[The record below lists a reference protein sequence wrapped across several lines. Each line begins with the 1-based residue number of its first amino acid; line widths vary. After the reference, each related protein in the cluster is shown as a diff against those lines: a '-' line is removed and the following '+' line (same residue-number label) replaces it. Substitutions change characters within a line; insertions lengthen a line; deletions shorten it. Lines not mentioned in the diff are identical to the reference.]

1 MSDLV
6 ELLRSISAEQAFEE
20 LYQACWEYFAERDV
34 DPLSD
39 IASEDSFR
47 PIRILYA
54 LACAHTEREALAE
67 EERLSLQ
74 QDLPYFHLEEQMDF
88 SALYLALGKY
98 AEAESLL
105 MQLQNLNHV
114 SAVVL
119 ARLAFCKIKVEQPE
133 EAYDL
138 FHQALV
144 LEPQRVEIRLNLCA
158 LILEHFVTTGKS
170 LGGEIEIHQVASLLD
185 RAESDLAEQQNSSV
199 DWQQRMFVQIHS
211 LRLEYWIVT
220 HQVAHAE
227 AWVAS
232 LVKEQGIYIDALVS
246 LADLLH
252 TQGRFYQ
259 AEANLLNGL
268 RRYPDNITLF
278 SALVRLCQV
287 KQREVDGAYYYRKL
301 EQYSVQPDQA
311 LLQSV
316 NLFNGVVRHQNQ
328 SELANNTY
336 EETLISRLRARFT
349 PHFIDRFSESNNL
362 MSENSDSSIC
372 PVFLLGMPSAGVSL
386 LSDYL
391 RTLDGVLSLGA
402 SCQVPVLQAGLEI
415 KEREKGSTRA
425 YPDILDSIS
434 HNQWRGLSEGLRS
447 FYHAKAPSAKTVLD
461 TNPDNV
467 FHLGLIKLLLPKA
480 KFVVLKRNPKGLLHS
495 ATLQQKIGAFCQPEA
510 FANWVGGRIK
520 EHNALLFHWKR
531 LWPESILEVS
541 FDDMMTDS
549 NQSLHT
555 LHEFLPELSIKDSF
569 DLPSRWLAAK
579 EAYIVPPKSN
589 SPAILQT
596 MLLAMQPKAEEVND
610 MVTLVSSSLFT
621 QAYQALQ
628 TQEYRQG
635 EILCKKILSQLPNYA
650 PAYYLLSELYIRAGL
665 LNKGLESIQKALSL
679 APWKAYQWQQDL
691 ARAQNLYNQE
701 TAKVAYEEQLTR
713 EKKKGGV

>member
-6 ELLRSISAEQAFEE
+6 ELLRSMSAEQAFEE
-20 LYQACWEYFAERDV
+20 MYQACCEYFTDRDIGQ
-34 DPLSD
+34 LSD
-39 IASEDSFR
+39 IASDNSFR

-74 QDLPYFHLEEQMDF
+74 QDLSYFHLEEQMDF
-88 SALYLALGKY
+88 SALCLALGKY
-98 AEAESLL
+98 AEVESLL

-119 ARLAFCKIKVEQPE
+119 ARLAFCKVKAEQPE

-158 LILEHFVTTGKS
+158 LILEYFVTTGKS
-170 LGGEIEIHQVASLLD
+170 LGGEIHQVASLLD
-185 RAESDLAEQQNSSV
+185 RAESDLVEQQNSSV
-199 DWQQRMFVQIHS
+199 DWQQRMFEQIHS

-316 NLFNGVVRHQNQ
+316 NLFNGVVRHHNQ

-349 PHFIDRFSESNNL
+349 PHFIDRFSESNDL
-362 MSENSDSSIC
+362 MSEDPDSSTC
-372 PVFLLGMPSAGVSL
+372 PVFLLGMPSSGVSL

-391 RTLDGVLSLGA
+391 RALDGVLSLGA
-402 SCQVPVLQAGLEI
+402 SSQVPVLQAGLEI

-425 YPDILDSIS
+425 YPDILDCIN

-447 FYHAKAPSAKTVLD
+447 FYLAKAPSAKTVLD
-461 TNPDNV
+461 TNPDNL
-467 FHLGLIKLLLPKA
+467 FHLGLIKLLLPQA
-480 KFVVLKRNPKGLLHS
+480 KFVVLNRNPKGLLHS
-495 ATLQQKIGAFCQPEA
+495 ATLQQKVGALSESDA
-510 FANWVGGRIK
+510 LANWVGSRVK
-520 EHNALLFHWKR
+520 KHKALLSHWKQ

-549 NQSLHT
+549 HQTLHA
-555 LHEFLPELSIKDSF
+555 LHEFLPQLSMKDAAG
-569 DLPSRWLAAK
+569 LPSRWLAAK
-579 EAYIVPPKSN
+579 EAYTVPQNTN
-589 SPAILQT
+589 SPANFQA
-596 MLLAMQPKAEEVND
+596 MLLAMQPKADQVND
-610 MVTLVSSSLFT
+610 MVTLASPSLLT

-628 TQEYRQG
+628 SNEYRQG
-635 EILCKKILSQLPNYA
+635 EIFCKKVLAQLPNYA
-650 PAYYLLSELYIRAGL
+650 PAHYLLSELYIRAGL
-665 LNKGLESIQKALSL
+665 FDKGLESIKKALSL
-679 APWKAYQWQQDL
+679 APWKAYQWQRDL
-691 ARAQNLYNQE
+691 VRAQSLYNQKA
-701 TAKVAYEEQLTR
+701 AKVAYEKQLSR
-713 EKKKGGV
+713 EKSKGYV